1 MTDAATPLKAVRAGA
16 ITAVLILALGA
27 GVFVLWDEPDSGAVD
42 VAPVAGG
49 DVHLPEDYIE
59 PVPDRLS
66 PVVAPTP
73 SAPVENAAVANRE
86 LPDSDDGPWIDG
98 GVIDT
103 GPFIDADN
111 DTGTYVSGPV
121 SDVGDFLDPEAG

>member
-1 MTDAATPLKAVRAGA
+1 MTDAATPLKVVRAAA

-42 VAPVAGG
+42 AVPLSGG
-49 DVHLPEDYIE
+49 DVHLPEDRIE

-73 SAPVENAAVANRE
+73 STAVENAAVADPVV
-86 LPDSDDGPWIDG
+86 PDSDDGPWIDS

>member
-1 MTDAATPLKAVRAGA
+1 MTDAATPPKAVRAA
-16 ITAVLILALGA
+16 AVTAVLILALGA
-27 GVFVLWDEPDSGAVD
+27 GVFVLWDEPNSGAVD
-42 VAPVAGG
+42 VVPLSGG
-49 DVHLPEDYIE
+49 DVHLREDHIE

-66 PVVAPTP
+66 PVVSPTP
-73 SAPVENAAVANRE
+73 GAPVDTIVADPV

-111 DTGTYVSGPV
+111 DTGTHVSGPV